1 MNSMMNHDDFEFIAI
16 IALIIA
22 SLVYLSLF
30 IYMKCSVHVHETYV
44 LSKKKTL
51 SRSSCSL

>member
-30 IYMKCSVHVHETYV
+30 IYMKCSVHVHET
-44 LSKKKTL
+44 
-51 SRSSCSL
+51 